1 VPKKDDS
8 NILADGYLSLIA
20 EYKSYDTLEIFNP
33 EEIDNIILHSKIPN
47 PEVIFIK
54 KDAYER
60 LSPEAK
66 EIIFII
72 IYSPNEILES
82 MGFKNIT
89 KRAVRLYFSKIWN
102 SKWIAKNT
110 IRELTK
116 WANQL

>member
-1 VPKKDDS
+1 MPKRDD
-8 NILADGYLSLIA
+8 NDILADGYLSLIS
-20 EYKSYDTLEIFNP
+20 EYKSYDTLEIFDP
-33 EEIDNIILHSKIPN
+33 DEIDNIVLHSKIPS
-47 PEVIFIK
+47 PEIIFIK

-66 EIIFII
+66 EIIDII

-82 MGFKNIT
+82 LKFKNIT

-102 SKWIAKNT
+102 SKWIAHHAIK
-110 IRELTK
+110 ELTK